1 MISQL
6 AWFGLGLVALV
17 AGAEL
22 LVKGA
27 SRLAYSF
34 GISPLV
40 VGLTVVA
47 FGTSAP
53 ELAVSIKAVVA
64 GQVDIAIG
72 NVVGSNIFNVLFILG
87 LAAVITPLVVAAQ
100 IIRQEVPIMIAASL
114 LLLTLAWDGF
124 VSRLDGAI
132 LFGLLLVYTVFL
144 VRQSRRQTQV
154 THDEYAQEFGEGTAG
169 PTRAWQRAQGRLPVQ
184 LVLIVAGLALLVLGS
199 QWLVAAAV
207 AFARWVGVSEL
218 VIGLTIVAAGTSL
231 PEVAASVTASIK
243 GERDIAIGN
252 VIGSN
257 TFNILGVLGM
267 AALLSPAPL
276 PMAPAMMA
284 FDCWVMLVVAFA
296 CLPVLFTGRVIA
308 RWEGAVF
315 LAYYAAYT
323 AYLILDS
330 QGHDALPQY
339 SAAMLWFVVP
349 LTLLTLAV
357 AVGREMRGRP
367 E

>member
-17 AGAEL
+17 AGADL

-27 SRLAYSF
+27 SRLAFSF

-53 ELAVSIKAVVA
+53 ELAVSIKAVAA

-72 NVVGSNIFNVLFILG
+72 NAVGSNIFNVLFILG
-87 LAAVITPLVVAAQ
+87 LAAVITPLAVAAQ

-114 LLLTLAWDGF
+114 LLIALAWDG
-124 VSRLDGAI
+124 VISRVDGAI
-132 LFGLLLVYTVFL
+132 LFGLLMIYVVFL
-144 VRQSRRQTQV
+144 IRQSRRQSPATNQQ
-154 THDEYAQEFGEGTAG
+154 YAEGFDGTAG
-169 PTRAWQRAQGRLPVQ
+169 AWQRAQGRLPVQ
-184 LVLIVAGLALLVLGS
+184 LALIFAGLVLLVLGS
-199 QWLVAAAV
+199 RWLVDAAV
-207 AFARWVGVSEL
+207 AFARWAGVSEL

-231 PEVAASVTASIK
+231 PEVAASVVASLR

-252 VIGSN
+252 VVGSN
-257 TFNILGVLGM
+257 IFNILGVLGM
-267 AALLSPAPL
+267 AALLAPAPL
-276 PMAPAMMA
+276 PVAPAMMA
-284 FDCWVMLVVAFA
+284 FDLWVMLAVAFA

-315 LAYYAAYT
+315 LGYYAAYA
-323 AYLILDS
+323 AYVILAA
-330 QGHDALPQY
+330 QGHGALPQY

-357 AVGREMRGRP
+357 AVGREWRGRAR
-367 E
+367 